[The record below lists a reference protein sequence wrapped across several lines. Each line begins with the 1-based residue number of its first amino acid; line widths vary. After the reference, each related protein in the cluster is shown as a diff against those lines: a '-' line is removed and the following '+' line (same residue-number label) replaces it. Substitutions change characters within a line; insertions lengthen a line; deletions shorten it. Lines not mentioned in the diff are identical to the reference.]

1 MTAIITASEAS
12 LVTKK
17 ILIESRS
24 MNAFLTRLDAYIHQ
38 CARQCKS
45 SFTLCDAYDIFA
57 AEGIIEWDEKVLGTN
72 KLPSASV
79 KYITDVLTANG
90 YAIKAV
96 NGPSG
101 NTIHVSW

>member
-1 MTAIITASEAS
+1 MTAITTASEAS

-24 MNAFLTRLDAYIHQ
+24 MNAFLTRLDTYIHY

-72 KLPSASV
+72 KLPSASADYV
-79 KYITDVLTANG
+79 LSILTAAG
-90 YAIKAV
+90 YRINTV
-96 NGPSG
+96 QGPVG
-101 NTIHVSW
+101 NIIYVSW